1 MPTKKNNFEEQLKQ
15 LEEIVSR
22 LEDGNVPL
30 DEALNQF
37 QAGIKIS
44 KNLDQQLTKAEET
57 VAKLI
62 DENGNEQPLDP
73 TNASAPED
81 K

>member
-62 DENGNEQPLDP
+62 DENGNEQTLDP

>member
-1 MPTKKNNFEEQLKQ
+1 MPTKKNNFEAQLKE

-22 LEDGNVPL
+22 LENGNVPL
-30 DEALNQF
+30 DEALDQF
-37 QAGIKIS
+37 QSGVKIS
-44 KNLDQQLTKAEET
+44 KSLDKQLTKAEET

-62 DENGNEQPLDP
+62 DENGNEQKLDP

>member
-15 LEEIVSR
+15 LEEIVNR

-62 DENGNEQPLDP
+62 DENGNEQTLDP